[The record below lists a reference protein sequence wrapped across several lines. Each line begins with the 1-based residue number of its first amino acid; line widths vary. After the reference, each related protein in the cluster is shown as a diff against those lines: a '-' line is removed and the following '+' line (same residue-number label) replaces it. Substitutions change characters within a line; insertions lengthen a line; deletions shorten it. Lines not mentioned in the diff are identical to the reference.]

1 MAVTSDASLS
11 AACVLRLCCSLHTR
25 VGRLC
30 LLDGPAASPGGITG
44 LSLVGHHTCL
54 ENSGEGFPLLPLLP
68 PAHVVSCR
76 ESASTRPNRAG
87 PSHCRPSSGLS
98 TFPQHSE
105 DWLLLGLPGG
115 PAARAPGLH
124 RACTAT
130 ARVQS
135 PVGSGGPASQG
146 VPTQSAASCS
156 PGSLGGPHGPM
167 RRPLGKLR
175 LHSCVSILSSLS
187 PLTTCVRVCVL
198 SPSPAQLLQ
207 PVGLYLPPNL
217 RTLSAAASLNH
228 FLLPAA
234 LRPALALTCS
244 PLRPLSSV
252 TFAGSLTSSCC

>member
-1 MAVTSDASLS
+1 MAVTSDVSLS

-30 LLDGPAASPGGITG
+30 LMGRLPPQAASLASPWSVTTHAWRTRERVSRCCRCCLLLTSCPVGRAPPPGPTERG
-44 LSLVGHHTCL
+44 LPTADRVPGC
-54 ENSGEGFPLLPLLP
+54 P
-68 PAHVVSCR
+68 PFL
-76 ESASTRPNRAG
+76 STRKIGCFWA
-87 PSHCRPSSGLS
+87 SLSG
-98 TFPQHSE
+98 QR
-105 DWLLLGLPGG
+105 LGL
-115 PAARAPGLH
+115 